1 MSFLIPPE
9 MVPGRMALLVT
20 LFLVLTEIYTNVANQ
35 SPVSNSINQLS
46 VWMIT
51 CIFFVFG
58 ALMEYAGLLFVRYQS
73 YIDPDEAFKNSS
85 LMKTIDLFFFT
96 TFPIIFLIFNVTYWL
111 QAYLY

>member
-1 MSFLIPPE
+1 

-35 SPVSNSINQLS
+35 SPVSNSTNQLS
-46 VWMIT
+46 LWVIT

-73 YIDPDEAFKNSS
+73 YIDSDEAFTNASR
-85 LMKTIDLFFFT
+85 MKTIDLFFFT
-96 TFPIIFLIFNVTYWL
+96 TFPITFMIFNVIYWL
-111 QAYLY
+111 QAYII

>member
-20 LFLVLTEIYTNVANQ
+20 LFLVLTEIYTNIANQ

-46 VWMIT
+46 VWMIA

-58 ALMEYAGLLFVRYQS
+58 ALMEYAALLFVRYRS
-73 YIDPDEAFKNSS
+73 YIDPDVAFKNSG
-85 LMKTIDLFFFT
+85 LMKTIDLFSFT
-96 TFPIIFLIFNVTYWL
+96 TFPVMFVIFNVMYWL
-111 QAYLY
+111 QAYL